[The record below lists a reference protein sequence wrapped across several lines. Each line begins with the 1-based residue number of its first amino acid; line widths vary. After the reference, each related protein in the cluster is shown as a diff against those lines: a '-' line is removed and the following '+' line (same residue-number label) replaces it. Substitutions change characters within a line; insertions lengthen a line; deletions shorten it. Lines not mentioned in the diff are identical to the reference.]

1 MQSKQ
6 FHHPLAGGRSVFIHR
21 WLPDGEKKSV
31 VLIVHGMAEHG
42 GRYARLA
49 QALTGAGYAIYAP
62 DLPGHGR
69 TVRAPDELGH
79 VADRGGWLQ
88 LLQAINAVRELA
100 QHEQHDAPV
109 YILGHSMGSML
120 LQDYV
125 VEHGHNLAGAI
136 FSAANGDLGAMRPIA
151 ATLLKGEALWH
162 GRAHRSALAEALTFK
177 DFNRRFKPERTGFEW
192 LSRDVAEV
200 DKYVADP
207 ACGFRCSCAL
217 WIDLF
222 TAGAGWTDPEPL
234 ARIPKSLPVL
244 MITGSDDPATGGEA
258 GPRALESNYQQA
270 GLRDVVVRIWPG
282 GRHEL
287 YNDICRDEVTVET
300 LAWLNARS

>member
-6 FHHPLAGGRSVFIHR
+6 FHHPLVGGRSVFIHR
-21 WLPDGEKKSV
+21 WLPDGEAKSA

-49 QALTGAGYAIYAP
+49 QALTDAGHAVYAP

-79 VADRGGWLQ
+79 VADRGSWVT
-88 LLQAINAVRELA
+88 LLSAINAVRELI
-100 QHEQHDAPV
+100 QHERHDPPI
-109 YILGHSMGSML
+109 YILGHSMGSLL

-136 FSAANGDLGAMRPIA
+136 FSATTGDLGGLRAIA
-151 ATLLKGEALWH
+151 VTLVKAEALWY
-162 GRAHRSALAEALTFK
+162 GRAHRSAVAGALTFK
-177 DFNRRFKPERTGFEW
+177 NFNRRYKPARTEFEW
-192 LSRDVAEV
+192 LSRDAAEV

-207 ACGFRCSCAL
+207 ACGFSCSCAL

-222 TAGAGWTDPEPL
+222 TAGAGWTDPERL
-234 ARIPKSLPVL
+234 ARIPKNLPVL
-244 MITGSDDPATGGEA
+244 MIAGSDDPATRGEA
-258 GPRALESNYQQA
+258 GPRALEQNYQQA
-270 GLRDVVVRIWPG
+270 GLRDVIVRIWPG
-282 GRHEL
+282 ARHEL
-287 YNDICRDEVTVET
+287 YNETCRDEVTAET
-300 LAWLNARS
+300 LAWLNART